1 MATRPRRDRIGS
13 VKRFVAALC
22 VLAYE
27 WPASAQSELPPRV
40 LQLAEL
46 KRNIK
51 TRLARLPNYTCLE
64 TIERSRRKSAQQN
77 FRYLDTVRVE
87 VATMKNREIY
97 AWPGDKEFADRDITE
112 IIGAGTVASG
122 SFADEIRSIFVNNAS
137 TIVWHGEEQQLGRR
151 TLRWDYRIPYN
162 LSGWTVRMAAAS
174 GRVAAAGSFW
184 VDAETLDLLRIETN
198 AAEIP
203 PDLPITAVKN
213 TMSYARVRIGP
224 ENLLLPQ
231 SAELILT
238 LASGEENRNRSEFS
252 HCREFGANSM
262 LTFEP
267 PSTVA
272 PAPSVPIDEISLP
285 TGLRLR
291 VRLAHAIDSESAAVG
306 DAISATLESRVEPKG
321 AVPIPKGAMLRGRI
335 RRFERYA
342 TPTDHY
348 VVGLEFTDL
357 EFPGYH
363 AGFFGDMESVDT
375 LQDLQWIL
383 TTSRSKT
390 IELGIRS
397 GIMTSSET
405 EVYRVIPIPGVSTF
419 FVGATRFRLPEG
431 LHMTWRTVSVA
442 K

>member
-1 MATRPRRDRIGS
+1 M
-13 VKRFVAALC
+13 KRFVNALC
-22 VLAYE
+22 VLACV

-64 TIERSRRKSAQQN
+64 TIERSRRKNAQQA

-87 VATMKNREIY
+87 VAAVKNREIY
-97 AWPGDKEFADRDITE
+97 AWPGDKEFGDRDITE

-122 SFADEIRSIFVNNAS
+122 SFADDIRSIFVNNAS
-137 TIVWHGEEQQLGRR
+137 TIVWHGEEQRSGRR
-151 TLRWDYRIPYN
+151 MLRWDYRIPYN
-162 LSGWTVRMAAAS
+162 LSGWIVRTAAAS

-203 PDLPITAVKN
+203 PDLPIAAVTN
-213 TMSYARVRIGP
+213 TMGYARVRIGSAD
-224 ENLLLPQ
+224 LLLPQ

-238 LASGEENRNRSEFS
+238 MVTGEENRNRIEFS

-272 PAPSVPIDEISLP
+272 PASAAPVNEISLP
-285 TGLRLR
+285 PGLRLP
-291 VRLAHAIDSESAAVG
+291 VHLANAIDSENAAVG
-306 DAISATLESRVEPKG
+306 DAISAIVESRVEQKG
-321 AVPIPKGAMLRGRI
+321 AVPIPKGAMLHGRI
-335 RRFERYA
+335 RRFERST

-348 VVGLEFTDL
+348 IVGLEFTDL

-363 AGFFGDMESVDT
+363 ARFFGDMESVDT

-390 IELGIRS
+390 IELGIRG
-397 GIMTSSET
+397 GIMTTSET
-405 EVYRVIPIPGVSTF
+405 AVYRAIPIPGVSTF
-419 FVGATRFRLPEG
+419 FMGAAKFHLPEG